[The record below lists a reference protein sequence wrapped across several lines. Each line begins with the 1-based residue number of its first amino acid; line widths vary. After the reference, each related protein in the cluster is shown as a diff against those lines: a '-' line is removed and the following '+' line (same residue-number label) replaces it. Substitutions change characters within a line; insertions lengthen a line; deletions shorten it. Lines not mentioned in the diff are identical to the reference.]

1 MHAPFTAAG
10 LRRGMRDG
18 LPLGVSIF
26 LYALAFGLVAAELH
40 FAMAQALA
48 MSAAVYSGSAQLAA
62 ANLIGS
68 GQVTLAGLAATVLLV
83 NARYILFGA
92 TLRPWL
98 SQAPPGPALG
108 SLLLLGDAN
117 WMVTMRAI
125 EKGEQDRAYLAGTG
139 LPMFAGWMSGT
150 ALGLVSGGLIPD
162 PRALAADLMLPAFAM
177 AMVAAMLKARAP
189 ALPALVGAVV
199 ALAVGRMAGA
209 GWGTVAAGLAGATTA
224 ALQAPRSRR

>member
-1 MHAPFTAAG
+1 
-10 LRRGMRDG
+10 MRDG

-40 FAMAQALA
+40 FGMAQALA

-98 SQAPPGPALG
+98 SQAAPGPALG

-125 EKGEQDRAYLAGTG
+125 ERGEQDRAYLAGTG

-162 PRALAADLMLPAFAM
+162 PRALAADLMLPAFAA
-177 AMVAAMLKARAP
+177 AMVAAMLRARAP
-189 ALPALVGAVV
+189 ALPAVVGAAV
-199 ALAVGRMAGA
+199 ALAVGRMAGM
-209 GWGTVAAGLAGATTA
+209 GWGTVAAGLAGAATA
-224 ALQAPRSRR
+224 ALQVPGSRR